1 MPSVAPVKVA
11 GKKKRSRFKKA
22 FNRDWQLYL
31 LCLPAIIYVA
41 IFEYGPM
48 YGIQLAFRNFRA
60 RDGIWGSEWVGLA
73 NFQRFFNS
81 HWFEVVVRNTLTIN
95 IYGLLAGMP
104 IAIFISLLFN
114 QTRNKHYKKVVQT
127 TLYAPHFISVVVMA
141 GMTILFLSPQAGI
154 INVLIQRFGGTP
166 VFFMAR
172 EDLFHHIFVWT
183 GIWQSTGWATIIYVA
198 ALSGVNPELY
208 ESARVDGASKHHLIR
223 FIDIPTILPT
233 IMIVLILNM
242 GSMMSLGFQRVF
254 LLQNPHNLMASE
266 VISTYVYRISL
277 VAQTPQF
284 GLATAVGLFNTA
296 INVALLFMANW
307 ISRKV
312 TATSLF

>member
-1 MPSVAPVKVA
+1 MSTTKTRKA
-11 GKKKRSRFKKA
+11 RIRKA
-22 FNRDWQLYL
+22 FNRDWQLYI

-48 YGIQLAFRNFRA
+48 YGIQLAFRQFRA
-60 RDGIWGSEWVGLA
+60 RDGIWGSEWVGLD

-81 HWFEVVVRNTLTIN
+81 HWFETIIRNTLTIN

-104 IAIFISLLFN
+104 IAIFVSLLFN
-114 QTRNKHYKKVVQT
+114 QTRNKYYKRVVQT

-141 GMTILFLSPQAGI
+141 GMTILFLSPQSGI
-154 INVLIQRFGGTP
+154 VNVIIQRLGGSP
-166 VFFMAR
+166 IFFMSR

-183 GIWQSTGWATIIYVA
+183 GIWQGTGWATIIYVA

-208 ESARVDGASKHHLIR
+208 ESAKIDGASKPHLIR
-223 FIDIPTILPT
+223 YIDLPT
-233 IMIVLILNM
+233 IMPTIIIVLILNM

-254 LLQNPHNLMASE
+254 LLQNAHNLMASE

-277 VAQTPQF
+277 VATSPQF
-284 GLATAVGLFNTA
+284 GLATAVGLFNSA
-296 INVALLFMANW
+296 INIVLLVTANF
-307 ISRKV
+307 ISRK
-312 TATSLF
+312 ASETSLF